1 MYDFYIL
8 GVVGQ
13 EPVLFDCS
21 IMENIK
27 YIYISIFD
35 WIKNMKIYIKLVF
48 SVQ

>member
-1 MYDFYIL
+1 MYDFYIS

-27 YIYISIFD
+27 YVHIYFRLD
-35 WIKNMKIYIKLVF
+35 KIYENLHKAGI
-48 SVQ
+48 

>member
-27 YIYISIFD
+27 YIYIY
-35 WIKNMKIYIKLVF
+35 IYFRLDKKYENLHKTGI
-48 SVQ
+48 